1 MSSESLI
8 RQLSG
13 HVSAT
18 RFEDLKP
25 AEVDRVRQCLFD
37 HIGNMLAGRY
47 SDKARGLLDYAG
59 RLPRQAEA
67 AIFGFGQVTAETA
80 AFCNAAFSRVVDLD
94 DGHRRAMGHPGVVIV
109 PTVLA
114 LGEKLRASTPAAID
128 AIAAAYDVYVEIGS
142 VINPSSYTGKGFD
155 TTGIA
160 GTVAVAAA
168 AAKLRGLDAAQTR
181 AAMAI
186 AALHGAGIIEY
197 LSDGSSGKLLCP
209 GWTTATGL
217 RSVDMALCG
226 FTGPDTVLE
235 GTHGLFRCFAD
246 HYDAARFGAE
256 LGRARHV
263 MSTYFKVHA
272 CLRRLHPAID
282 AVLAARTQHALDP
295 ESVRCI
301 AVDAGPFVV
310 KSDRRRPRTLI
321 AAQGSL
327 PFALAVALKF
337 GEVSLATLQAAL
349 EDEGMADLEDRIS
362 VVASDAVV
370 ARQAA
375 EPSLWGAV
383 DLRIETRAG
392 ATIETQVNVA
402 RGEPEDPLSWSELRR
417 KFAAQLAP
425 TPVADRAQALS
436 DTAASFD
443 TFATVDAFARALA
456 GKPSA
461 PAEAGPIAEA
471 GCATD
476 PR

>member
-1 MSSESLI
+1 MQTESLI
-8 RQLSG
+8 RQLSR
-13 HVSAT
+13 HVALT
-18 RFEDLKP
+18 RFEDLTP
-25 AEVDRVRQCLFD
+25 AEVDRVRQCIFD
-37 HIGNMLAGRY
+37 NLGNMLAGRY
-47 SDKARGLLDYAG
+47 SDKARGFLEYAD
-59 RLPRQAEA
+59 RLPRAPEA
-67 AIFGFGQVTAETA
+67 AIFGFGQATAETA

-94 DGHRRAMGHPGVVIV
+94 DGHRHAMGHPGVVII

-114 LGEKLRASTPAAID
+114 LGEKLRASTTAAID

-142 VINPSSYTGKGFD
+142 VINPSSYTEKGFD

-160 GTVAVAAA
+160 GSVAVAAA

-217 RSVDMALCG
+217 RSVEMALCG
-226 FTGPDTVLE
+226 FTGPDSVLE
-235 GTHGLFRCFAD
+235 GAHGLFRCFSN
-246 HYDAARFGAE
+246 HYDSARFGAE
-256 LGRARHV
+256 LGRTRHV
-263 MSTYFKVHA
+263 MTTYFKVHA

-282 AVLAARTQHALDP
+282 AVVAARARHDLVP
-295 ESVRCI
+295 ERVRSI
-301 AVDAGPFVV
+301 IVYAGPFVV

-321 AAQGSL
+321 AAQGSM

-349 EDEGMADLEDRIS
+349 EDDGMAAIEDKVS
-362 VVASDAVV
+362 VVPSDAVM

-383 DLRIETRAG
+383 DLRIETRDG
-392 ATIETQVNVA
+392 ETIEAQVSVA
-402 RGEPEDPLSWSELRR
+402 RGEPEEPLSWSDLRS

-425 TPVADRAQALS
+425 TPIADRAKALA
-436 DTAASFD
+436 DTAAAFD

-456 GKPSA
+456 GTPPVVA
-461 PAEAGPIAEA
+461 AEGPIAA
-471 GCATD
+471 RSGTD
-476 PR
+476 RG

>member
-1 MSSESLI
+1 MQTESLI

-13 HVSAT
+13 HVAAT

-25 AEVDRVRQCLFD
+25 AEVDRVRQCIYD

-47 SDKARGLLDYAG
+47 SDKARGLLDYA
-59 RLPRQAEA
+59 RRPPREAEA
-67 AIFGFGQVTAETA
+67 AIFGFGQVTVETA

-94 DGHRRAMGHPGVVIV
+94 DGHRQAMGHPGVVIV

-114 LGEKLRASTPAAID
+114 LGEKLRASTTAAID

-142 VINPSSYTGKGFD
+142 VINPSSYTEKGFD

-217 RSVDMALCG
+217 RSVEMALCG
-226 FTGPDTVLE
+226 FTGPDSVLE
-235 GTHGLFRCFAD
+235 GAHGLFRCFAD
-246 HYDAARFGAE
+246 HYDAARFGVE
-256 LGRARHV
+256 LGRTRHV
-263 MSTYFKVHA
+263 MTTYFKVHA

-282 AVLAARTQHALDP
+282 AVLAARKQHDLDP
-295 ESVRCI
+295 ESVRS
-301 AVDAGPFVV
+301 VVVYAGPFVV
-310 KSDRRRPRTLI
+310 KADRRRPQTLI

-337 GEVSLATLQAAL
+337 GEVSLATLQAGL
-349 EDEGMADLEDRIS
+349 DDHGMAEIEERIS
-362 VVASDAVV
+362 VVPSDAVV

-383 DLRIETRAG
+383 DVRIETRDG
-392 ATIETQVNVA
+392 TTIETQVSVA
-402 RGEPEDPLSWSELRR
+402 RGEPEDPLSWSDLRS
-417 KFAAQLAP
+417 KFAAQLAS
-425 TPVADRAQALS
+425 TPVADRAKALS
-436 DTAASFD
+436 DTAATFD
-443 TFATVDAFARALA
+443 AFATVDAFARAMA
-456 GKPSA
+456 GNPPVA
-461 PAEAGPIAEA
+461 AAVGPIGA
-471 GCATD
+471 GRATE
-476 PR
+476 RR